1 MRDTDLA
8 VGDGEFVSIVGP
20 SGCGKSTLLYIVGG
34 FLAADG
40 DVIIDDKTITGPG
53 TDRGVVFQ
61 EYALFPWLTVED
73 NIGYGL
79 DRQHVSATDRKKI
92 IDRLIGVIGLTG
104 FEKRYPRELSGGMK
118 QRVAIARTLACDP
131 AVLLLDEPFGALDA
145 QTREIMQDELLR
157 IWLETQKTVL
167 LVTHDVTEAVYLSNR
182 ICIMSARPGQIIEQ
196 FTVGLDRTRPR
207 EELVLSLTSTRFAT
221 RSGSRYGARRWPL
234 GNKMLIRPEAVSAG
248 AARLIGRM
256 SPLVLFIA
264 LWYGACSSGLVN
276 SEFLPTPTKVAAAL
290 VDLVSGGEIARNLF
304 VTLFRAA
311 VGLALGSI
319 CGIWIG
325 LMMARSEQF
334 KAYVTPIV
342 GGTYSLPKSALIPLF
357 ALWFG
362 IGNVTAIAAV
372 FLACLLPMI
381 VNTYHGVVT
390 TSKSPHVERASTR
403 HDRP

>member
-1 MRDTDLA
+1 
-8 VGDGEFVSIVGP
+8 
-20 SGCGKSTLLYIVGG
+20 
-34 FLAADG
+34 
-40 DVIIDDKTITGPG
+40 
-53 TDRGVVFQ
+53 
-61 EYALFPWLTVED
+61 
-73 NIGYGL
+73 
-79 DRQHVSATDRKKI
+79 
-92 IDRLIGVIGLTG
+92 
-104 FEKRYPRELSGGMK
+104 
-118 QRVAIARTLACDP
+118 
-131 AVLLLDEPFGALDA
+131 
-145 QTREIMQDELLR
+145 
-157 IWLETQKTVL
+157 
-167 LVTHDVTEAVYLSNR
+167 
-182 ICIMSARPGQIIEQ
+182 
-196 FTVGLDRTRPR
+196 
-207 EELVLSLTSTRFAT
+207 
-221 RSGSRYGARRWPL
+221 
-234 GNKMLIRPEAVSAG
+234 MLIRPEAVSAG

-256 SPLVLFIA
+256 SPLVLFFA

-325 LMMARSEQF
+325 LMMARSERF

-390 TSKSPHVERASTR
+390 TPKVLIWSAQALGTTDRELPSQVLLRNAMPDIFTGLRIALGFSFVLAISTEMIASTNGIGKLIFLYGENGTYDYMFAAIACIVAVAFVA
-403 HDRP
+403 DRVTLLVMHRLLRWHESAAADYGRRRL